1 MQQHAEEEYIQD
13 YYGNNSGAGTLEKNR
28 LMQQVINDLQGGE
41 DIEEEEDASPHD
53 EPIDLDYSYSHLED
67 FLRSHR
73 NTTVV
78 NMGSMVTNSQV
89 NSQQKPPA
97 ATTT

>member
-1 MQQHAEEEYIQD
+1 MQHAEEEYIQD

-41 DIEEEEDASPHD
+41 DIEEDQHD

-89 NSQQKPPA
+89 NSQQKPA
-97 ATTT
+97 AGATTT